1 MDATNQW
8 RRQRPLDLEGGV
20 RMAAIVLTGASAG
33 IGAAAA
39 VELTRLGHQVLATG
53 RSESKLQTVHGRMHA
68 AAPSEVEVPT
78 PVVIDLAS
86 LSEVRRLAS
95 ILLDRYPVIDVLA
108 NNAGLS
114 PRPRQLSA
122 DGFELA
128 FAVNHLAPF
137 LLTNLLKDRLAESGG
152 RVVTTSSAV
161 HRIGRIHFDD
171 LALEHGWS
179 SMRAYSQSKLANIL
193 FTSELRRRTGLPAT
207 CFHPGGVNTELSRDS
222 RLAGLT
228 GLLGRFMRSPE
239 QGADTLV
246 WLATSDEGRSHTAV
260 YYANRKPAR
269 TSAAANDSAAAARL
283 WNESA
288 QMVGLTP

>member
-1 MDATNQW
+1 
-8 RRQRPLDLEGGV
+8 
-20 RMAAIVLTGASAG
+20 MAAIVLTGASAG

-53 RSESKLQTVHGRMHA
+53 RSESKLQAIHGRMQA
-68 AAPSEVEVPT
+68 AAPSEIEVPT
-78 PVVIDLAS
+78 PVIIDLAS
-86 LSEVRRLAS
+86 LSDVRRLAS
-95 ILLDRYPVIDVLA
+95 IVLDRCPVIEVLA
-108 NNAGLS
+108 NNAGVS

-137 LLTNLLKDRLAESGG
+137 LLTNLLKDRLAGSGG

-161 HRIGRIHFDD
+161 HRVGRIHFDD
-171 LALEHGWS
+171 LALERGWT

-193 FTSELRRRTGLPAT
+193 FTSELRRRTALPAT

-228 GLLGRFMRSPE
+228 GLMGRFMRSPE

-246 WLATSDEGRSHTAV
+246 WLATSDEGKSPTAV

-269 TSAAANDSAAAARL
+269 TSAAANDSSAAARL